1 MPPPTS
7 PQQALT
13 GIVLA
18 LGLTQVIGYGTLYYA
33 YAIFAPAVAA
43 EFGTS
48 EAALYAVFSAG
59 LLAGGLA
66 APRLGAWMDRFG
78 APRMMAAGSLALGL
92 LLAGL
97 AAAPGFWA
105 FAACVVAIEVVGI
118 AVLYD
123 AAFATL
129 AQRGHARARRAITH
143 LTLIG
148 GFASTLFWPLS
159 GWAVEAVGWRGA
171 YLAYALLHLLVALPL
186 HAWIARRPA
195 VAAAPAETAARTGP
209 IGAPLEGRAARFAFW
224 AFGLSFALSGMLGS
238 ALTIHLV
245 PVLQALQLG
254 GAAYAVAMLMGPAQV
269 LIRLTDA
276 LFWGAR
282 HPLGVALI
290 SAAALPLAVLALL
303 APGSPLLAGI
313 AFATLFG
320 FGQGLSSIVRGTVP
334 LALFGP
340 EGFGARLGRLAAIR
354 TILGAAA
361 PFLFAAGAAR
371 FGVQAALWASL
382 LAGVAALLPL
392 ALLHLRVVPRRA
404 AAPVSAPPGS
414 R

>member
-1 MPPPTS
+1 MTPV
-7 PQQALT
+7 
-13 GIVLA
+13 VLA
-18 LGLTQVIGYGTLYYA
+18 LGVTQVIGYGTLYYA
-33 YAIFAPAVAA
+33 YAILAPAVAA
-43 EFGTS
+43 EFGTTTAS
-48 EAALYAVFSAG
+48 LYAVFSVG

-66 APRLGAWMDRFG
+66 APRIGLWMDRFG
-78 APRMMAAGSLALGL
+78 APRLMAAGSLLVGL
-92 LLAGL
+92 LLGAL
-97 AAAPGFWA
+97 AAAPGFWS

-129 AQRGHARARRAITH
+129 AQQGHARARRAITH

-159 GWAVEAVGWRGA
+159 GWAVEAVGWRGT
-171 YLAYALLHLLVALPL
+171 YLAYALLHLAVALPL
-186 HAWIARRPA
+186 HAWIMRRPP
-195 VAAAPAETAARTGP
+195 VAPAHAEATGRHP
-209 IGAPLEGRAARFAFW
+209 PPWTPLEGRAARLAFW

-245 PVLQALQLG
+245 PVLQALDLG
-254 GAAYAVAMLMGPAQV
+254 SAAYAVAMLMGPAQV
-269 LIRLTDA
+269 LIRLADA

-282 HPLGVALI
+282 HPLGVALV

-303 APGSPLLAGI
+303 APVPAVLAGI
-313 AFATLFG
+313 VFAMLFG

-340 EGFGARLGRLAAIR
+340 DGFGARLGRLAAIR

-361 PFLFAAGAAR
+361 PFVFAVGSER
-371 FGVQAALWASL
+371 FGVTAALWASL
-382 LAGVAALLPL
+382 LAGAAALAPL
-392 ALLHLRVVPRRA
+392 VLLHLRVVPRGGRLPA
-404 AAPVSAPPGS
+404 GAPPGS
-414 R
+414 P

>member
-1 MPPPTS
+1 MPPPQPAGS
-7 PQQALT
+7 LSA
-13 GIVLA
+13 VVVA

-33 YAIFAPAVAA
+33 YAILVPAVAA
-43 EFGTS
+43 EFGTTT
-48 EAALYAVFSAG
+48 AALYAVFSAG

-78 APRMMAAGSLALGL
+78 AARMMVAGSLVVGL

-97 AAAPGFWA
+97 AAAPGFWS

-129 AQRGHARARRAITH
+129 AQFGHARARRAITH

-171 YLAYALLHLLVALPL
+171 YMAYALLHLAVALPL
-186 HAWIARRPA
+186 HVWVARRPP
-195 VAAAPAETAARTGP
+195 VPPAPAEATARHAPQGP
-209 IGAPLEGRAARFAFW
+209 PLEGRAARLAFW

-303 APGSPLLAGI
+303 APGPPLLAGI

-371 FGVQAALWASL
+371 FGVEAALWASL
-382 LAGVAALLPL
+382 FAGVAALVPL
-392 ALLHLRVVPRRA
+392 ALLHLRVVPRRG
-404 AAPVSAPPGS
+404 AAPVSARPGC